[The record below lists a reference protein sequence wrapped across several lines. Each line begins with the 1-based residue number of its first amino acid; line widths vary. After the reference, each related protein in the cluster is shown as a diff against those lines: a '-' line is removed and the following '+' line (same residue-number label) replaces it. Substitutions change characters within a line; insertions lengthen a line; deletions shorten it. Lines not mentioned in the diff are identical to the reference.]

1 MEFIIQYEGHSN
13 RGLMSIGMQ
22 VGVCGEHG
30 GEPSSVAFFAKI
42 GLDYV
47 SCSPFRWPLLA
58 CTLLPCQ
65 HLSFSFFFIS
75 AEVLSRILFQ
85 PNSFDFA
92 SFITYM
98 IHLLLLP
105 NYTSELLNGFTI
117 LFHL

>member
-22 VGVCGEHG
+22 IGVCGEHG

-47 SCSPFRWPLLA
+47 SCSPFRWPFLLVLY
-58 CTLLPCQ
+58 CLVNTYHFFSSFLQKFLGS
-65 HLSFSFFFIS
+65 SFSQTH
-75 AEVLSRILFQ
+75 LILHL
-85 PNSFDFA
+85 
-92 SFITYM
+92 FITY
-98 IHLLLLP
+98 IILLLLP
-105 NYTSELLNGFTI
+105 NYTFQLLNGFTI

>member
-47 SCSPFRWPLLA
+47 SCSPFRWPFLLVLY
-58 CTLLPCQ
+58 CLVNTYHLL
-65 HLSFSFFFIS
+65 FFIS
-75 AEVLSRILFQ
+75 ADVFRILFQ
-85 PNSFDFA
+85 PNSFDFS

-98 IHLLLLP
+98 IHLLLP